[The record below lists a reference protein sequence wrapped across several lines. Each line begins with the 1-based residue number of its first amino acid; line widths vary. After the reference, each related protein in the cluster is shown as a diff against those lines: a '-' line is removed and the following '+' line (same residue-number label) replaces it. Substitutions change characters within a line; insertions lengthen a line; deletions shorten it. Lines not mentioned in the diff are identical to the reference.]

1 MYRKKH
7 REKSRIVIVQ
17 EEKTS
22 EETGTKFVQKEVLY
36 S

>member
-7 REKSRIVIVQ
+7 REKSRIVQ
-17 EEKTS
+17 EEKIS
-22 EETGTKFVQKEVLY
+22 EETGTKFVQEEVLY